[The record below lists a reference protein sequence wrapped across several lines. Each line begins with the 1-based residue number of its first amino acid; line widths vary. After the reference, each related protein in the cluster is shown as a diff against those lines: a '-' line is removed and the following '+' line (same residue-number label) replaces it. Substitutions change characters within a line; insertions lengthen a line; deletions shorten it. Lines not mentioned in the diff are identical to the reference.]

1 MQDTGGR
8 EWLTVKQFQERNRN
22 LGRNLIYDAVKQNQ
36 LPSIRIGGKILIP
49 SDALDQLA
57 GEGPGCQGPI
67 AVGIGSP
74 SPPK

>member
-1 MQDTGGR
+1 MQDMGGR

-49 SDALDQLA
+49 SDAL
-57 GEGPGCQGPI
+57 
-67 AVGIGSP
+67 GSRP
-74 SPPK
+74 VKWCKSASSC